1 MQRNDDSSCKWGVEC
16 CWAGG
21 GKREKGLG
29 LESKKRKGK
38 EGLGH
43 ELGLEGLWAK
53 QGRLGLEDG
62 IWDGWRVY
70 VGVGK

>member
-1 MQRNDDSSCKWGVEC
+1 M
-16 CWAGG
+16 
-21 GKREKGLG
+21 G

-43 ELGLEGLWAK
+43 ELGLERLWAK
-53 QGRLGLEDG
+53 QGRLGFKNG

>member
-1 MQRNDDSSCKWGVEC
+1 MAVHASWRLNVIGLEEIKGEKIRTWG
-16 CWAGG
+16 AR
-21 GKREKGLG
+21 KEKG
-29 LESKKRKGK
+29 EER
-38 EGLGH
+38 LGH

-53 QGRLGLEDG
+53 QGKLGLEDG